1 MRRIIM
7 EEWSGEGLTLERL
20 ADVIRRDGI
29 SGSDWAFLDSSLKG
43 PDGRYSILG
52 LYPYLEAEER
62 EGELFVNGERRT
74 GNLLAFLKDYIEN
87 NRDRQ
92 NRESGTGGERKTA
105 GCGTSGEQKEAGCER
120 GGERKLAGCE
130 SGSERKKDESGTD
143 SKRRDSGP
151 VMTAGA
157 IGWLSYDYGRKRV
170 EIPGRHENDDSSVD
184 GGLPDGRFVFYD
196 LYLVEDLLEN
206 RIWICTGENLSGI
219 GDYREK
225 VRMWAEET
233 ADLCA
238 ERIRNDKRIVR
249 HDPVRKGE
257 RGKTVISGDQGRS
270 DAGEGTGEVIFS
282 SDYGEE
288 DYEET
293 IRRLVEYMRAG
304 DIYVMNMTRR
314 ITAEHIGDPY
324 QMFRYLRKHNPSPFG
339 AFMSFGEY
347 EIVCAS
353 PERFLRVRDGAV
365 ETSPIK
371 GTRKRGDTPEE
382 DQRLREELAES
393 EKDKS
398 ELLMIV
404 DLERNDL
411 NRVCVPGSVKVPRM
425 YYIESFAT
433 VHHLISDVTGR
444 LRPECSAVDLLDA
457 AFPGGS
463 ITGAPKRR
471 AMEII
476 DEQEN
481 SSRGLYTGVIGYL
494 GLDGNCDFNI
504 VIRTAVCR
512 NGCCSIGVGGGITVD
527 SDPEFEYEETNQKAA
542 ALLEAIRAVNHML

>member
-1 MRRIIM
+1 MRRIIT
-7 EEWSGEGLTLERL
+7 EEWSGERLTLERL

-62 EGELFVNGERRT
+62 NGELFVNGERRT
-74 GNLLAFLKDYIEN
+74 GDLLAFLKDYIEH

-92 NRESGTGGERKTA
+92 NRESGTGGERKD
-105 GCGTSGEQKEAGCER
+105 G
-120 GGERKLAGCE
+120 
-130 SGSERKKDESGTD
+130 
-143 SKRRDSGP
+143 GP

-157 IGWLSYDYGRKRV
+157 IGWLSYDYGRKRA

-206 RIWICTGENLSGI
+206 RIWICTGENLAGI

-233 ADLCA
+233 VCLHA
-238 ERIRNDKRIVR
+238 EKVTEVKRISR
-249 HDPVRKGE
+249 NDPVRKGE

-270 DAGEGTGEVIFS
+270 DAGKGTGEVIFS

-293 IRRLVEYMRAG
+293 IRRLIEYMRAG

-339 AFMSFGEY
+339 AFLSFGEY
-347 EIVCAS
+347 QIVCAS

-433 VHHLISDVTGR
+433 VHHLISDVT
-444 LRPECSAVDLLDA
+444 LSL
-457 AFPGGS
+457 
-463 ITGAPKRR
+463 IH
-471 AMEII
+471 I
-476 DEQEN
+476 
-481 SSRGLYTGVIGYL
+481 
-494 GLDGNCDFNI
+494 
-504 VIRTAVCR
+504 
-512 NGCCSIGVGGGITVD
+512 
-527 SDPEFEYEETNQKAA
+527 
-542 ALLEAIRAVNHML
+542 

>member
-1 MRRIIM
+1 MRRIIT
-7 EEWSGEGLTLERL
+7 EEWCGEGMTLERL

-62 EGELFVNGERRT
+62 EGELFVNGDRRP
-74 GNLLAFLKDYIEN
+74 GDLLDFLKDYIEN

-92 NRESGTGGERKTA
+92 NRESGTGGEQQGTCRGAGDDRKNA
-105 GCGTSGEQKEAGCER
+105 DCET
-120 GGERKLAGCE
+120 GKQRKAGCE
-130 SGSERKKDESGTD
+130 SGGDRKNAVETGSEQKDG
-143 SKRRDSGP
+143 GP

-157 IGWLSYDYGRKRV
+157 IGWLSYDYGRKRAG
-170 EIPGRHENDDSSVD
+170 IPGCHESDASSVD

-206 RIWICTGENLSGI
+206 RIWICTGENLAGI

-225 VRMWAEET
+225 VRMWVGET
-233 ADLCA
+233 ACVCA
-238 ERIRNDKRIVR
+238 ENVTNDKRIVR
-249 HDPVRKGE
+249 NDPVRKGE
-257 RGKTVISGDQGRS
+257 RGKTVISGDSERT
-270 DAGEGTGEVIFS
+270 DAGEDTGEVIFS

-293 IRRLVEYMRAG
+293 IRRLIEYMRAG

-339 AFMSFGEY
+339 AFLSFGEY

-444 LRPECSAVDLLDA
+444 LRPDCSAVDLLDA

>member
-1 MRRIIM
+1 MRRIIT
-7 EEWSGEGLTLERL
+7 EEWCGEGLTLERL

-29 SGSDWAFLDSSLKG
+29 SGSDWAFLESSLKG

-62 EGELFVNGERRT
+62 EGELFVNGDRRP
-74 GNLLAFLKDYIEN
+74 GDLLDFLKDYIEN

-92 NRESGTGGERKTA
+92 NRESGTGGEQQGTCRGAGDDRKNA
-105 GCGTSGEQKEAGCER
+105 DCET
-120 GGERKLAGCE
+120 GKQRKAGCE
-130 SGSERKKDESGTD
+130 SGGDRKNAVETGSEQKDG
-143 SKRRDSGP
+143 GP
-151 VMTAGA
+151 VMTTGA
-157 IGWLSYDYGRKRV
+157 IGWLSYDYGRKRA
-170 EIPGRHENDDSSVD
+170 EIPGRHENDDFSVD

-206 RIWICTGENLSGI
+206 RIWICTGENLAGI

-225 VRMWAEET
+225 VRMWAGET
-233 ADLCA
+233 ACVCA
-238 ERIRNDKRIVR
+238 ENVTNDKRIVR
-249 HDPVRKGE
+249 NDPVRKGE

-282 SDYGEE
+282 ADYGEE

-339 AFMSFGEY
+339 AFLSFGEY

-382 DQRLREELAES
+382 DQRLRQELAES

-411 NRVCVPGSVKVPRM
+411 NQVCVPGSVKVPRM

-463 ITGAPKRR
+463 ITGAPKHR

>member
-1 MRRIIM
+1 MRRIIT

-20 ADVIRRDGI
+20 ADIIRRDGI

-74 GNLLAFLKDYIEN
+74 GDLLAFLKDYIEN

-92 NRESGTGGERKTA
+92 NRESGTGGERK
-105 GCGTSGEQKEAGCER
+105 
-120 GGERKLAGCE
+120 
-130 SGSERKKDESGTD
+130 
-143 SKRRDSGP
+143 DSGP

-157 IGWLSYDYGRKRV
+157 IGWLSYDYGRKRAEV
-170 EIPGRHENDDSSVD
+170 PGCHESDGSSVD

-225 VRMWAEET
+225 VRMWAGET
-233 ADLCA
+233 ACVCA
-238 ERIRNDKRIVR
+238 ENVTNDKRIVR
-249 HDPVRKGE
+249 NDPDRMEE
-257 RGKTVISGDQGRS
+257 REKAVISGDQGRS

-339 AFMSFGEY
+339 AFLSFGEY

-382 DQRLREELAES
+382 DQRLRQELVES

>member
-1 MRRIIM
+1 MRRIIT
-7 EEWSGEGLTLERL
+7 EEWCGEGLTLERL

-62 EGELFVNGERRT
+62 EGELFVNGDRRP
-74 GNLLAFLKDYIEN
+74 GDLLDFLKDYIEN

-92 NRESGTGGERKTA
+92 NRESGTGGEQQGTCRGAGDDRKNA
-105 GCGTSGEQKEAGCER
+105 DCET
-120 GGERKLAGCE
+120 GKQRKAGCE
-130 SGSERKKDESGTD
+130 SGGDRKNAVETGSEQKDG
-143 SKRRDSGP
+143 GP
-151 VMTAGA
+151 VMTTGA
-157 IGWLSYDYGRKRV
+157 IGWLSYDYGRKRA
-170 EIPGRHENDDSSVD
+170 EIPGRHENDDFSVD

-206 RIWICTGENLSGI
+206 RIWICTGENLAGI

-225 VRMWAEET
+225 VRMWAGET
-233 ADLCA
+233 ACVCA
-238 ERIRNDKRIVR
+238 ENVTNDKRIVR
-249 HDPVRKGE
+249 NDPVRKGE

-282 SDYGEE
+282 ADYGEE

-339 AFMSFGEY
+339 AFLSFGEY

-382 DQRLREELAES
+382 DQRLRQELAES

-411 NRVCVPGSVKVPRM
+411 NQVCVPGSVKVPRM

-463 ITGAPKRR
+463 ITGAPKHR